1 MLKRSSIRKIC
12 IGAFCLLIL
21 LIVYLFPSKNNSE
34 NLTIDTKYTITNVS
48 DVIYLLDSND
58 YVARLCVS
66 LSSTES
72 IDKALEAISYITE
85 NSEYSKLILNGF
97 KPIIPSGTK
106 IISHDLK
113 DGNFKINFSKEL
125 LDIEPKYEMKMIEA
139 IVYTLTSIESIKNV
153 TILVEGNI
161 LTNLPSSKEYLPNPI
176 DRNFGI
182 NKKYNID
189 SIKGLTK
196 TTMYY
201 LSKNN
206 DLYYYIPVTKISN
219 DTREKIEIIINE
231 LTSSPIHETN
241 LMSYLNSEAALQNY
255 EFLDKG
261 LNIDFNN
268 AILSDITSHNIL
280 EEVTY
285 AINLSIKDN
294 YDVNSVMYTVNKEK
308 IATFDLKNL
317 E

>member
-1 MLKRSSIRKIC
+1 
-12 IGAFCLLIL
+12 
-21 LIVYLFPSKNNSE
+21 
-34 NLTIDTKYTITNVS
+34 
-48 DVIYLLDSND
+48 
-58 YVARLCVS
+58 
-66 LSSTES
+66 
-72 IDKALEAISYITE
+72 
-85 NSEYSKLILNGF
+85 
-97 KPIIPSGTK
+97 
-106 IISHDLK
+106 
-113 DGNFKINFSKEL
+113 
-125 LDIEPKYEMKMIEA
+125 MKMIEA

>member
-34 NLTIDTKYTITNVS
+34 SLTIDTKYTITNVS

-66 LSSTES
+66 LSSTEP